1 MKAVLDTNVL
11 VSGMINP
18 VGAPGRLVDMVRA
31 GVLRLVVDDRV
42 PREYA
47 DVLRRPMLRSY
58 FSLADAEAILDFLR
72 HGAEPALATVCVS
85 GLPDPDDAPF
95 LEVALAS
102 GVPLI
107 TGNTRHFPLNR
118 RAGCTVLTAAE
129 FVAQYCQADATP
141 VP

>member
-31 GVLRLVVDDRV
+31 GVLRLVVDDRILL
-42 PREYA
+42 EYA
-47 DVLRRPMLRSY
+47 DVIRRPMLRPY
-58 FSLADAEAILDFLR
+58 FSSADVEAILDFLQ

-85 GLPDPDDAPF
+85 GLPAPDDAPF

-107 TGNTRHFPLNR
+107 TGNTRHFPVNR
-118 RAGCTVLTAAE
+118 RAGCTVLSAAE
-129 FVAQYCQADATP
+129 FVSQYCQADGTP
-141 VP
+141 LP